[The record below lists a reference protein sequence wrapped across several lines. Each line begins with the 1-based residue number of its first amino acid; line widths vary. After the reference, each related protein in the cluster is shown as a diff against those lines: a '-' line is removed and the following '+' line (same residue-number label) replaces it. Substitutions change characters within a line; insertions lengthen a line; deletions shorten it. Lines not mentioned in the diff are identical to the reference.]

1 MIHTD
6 DESAVT
12 DVCAP
17 TERRRSPWWL
27 AAAYAVAALLLVTAV
42 TVGIVSQATLRRTNN
57 SLAAVRAELH
67 RTSEALASSRA
78 RLAIVTGESN
88 AAGLTLL
95 AESHQLSSTQAA
107 LAHTQATISAQGVNI
122 SELNLC
128 LAGVEKALNAIA
140 VGDQTLAVN
149 SLQNVASNCAAA
161 SPSTS

>member
-1 MIHTD
+1 VIHTD

-12 DVCAP
+12 DVGAP
-17 TERRRSPWWL
+17 IGRRRSPRWL
-27 AAAYAVAALLLVTAV
+27 AAAYAVAGLLLVTAV
-42 TVGIVSQATLRRTNN
+42 AVGIVSQATLRRTNN

-67 RTSEALASSRA
+67 QTSEGLTTARAGLAT
-78 RLAIVTGESN
+78 VTGESN

-95 AESHQLSSTQAA
+95 AEAHQLSSTQAA

-122 SELNLC
+122 WELNLC

-140 VGDQTLAVN
+140 VGDQALAVN

-161 SPSTS
+161 SPPTS